1 MTASTWL
8 TTALALGV
16 VQAALGVAVVAV
28 TRVTGTL
35 HLAIGPVVVAA
46 GLTGSAATALG
57 AAPAAAL
64 AAAAVAGVVG
74 SVALTP
80 LLAGSDDP
88 TVRLVGLLV
97 AGGVLELGTA
107 RVLGGAARRPP
118 PLLGDDPVVAALAVG
133 VPLVALL
140 AVALVRSRWG
150 RRLRLVGGSPSAA
163 ERIGVDP
170 RRTVVAT
177 LAIAGVVAAVAAAL
191 IAPVGALG
199 VGDGLGLTLRG
210 TAAAVVLGRGGAG
223 RAAAGGTLLGAVEAA
238 ALALPSASA
247 PDLAVAAVVVVVLLA
262 ASRTRGWERTW

>member
-1 MTASTWL
+1 VTFSTWL

-16 VQAALGVAVVAV
+16 VHAALGVAVVAV

-46 GLTGSAATALG
+46 GLAGSAAAALG
-57 AAPAAAL
+57 ASAPLAL
-64 AAAAVAGVVG
+64 AVAAVAGVVG
-74 SVALTP
+74 SIALTP
-80 LLAGSDDP
+80 VLAGSDDP
-88 TVRLVGLLV
+88 TVRLIGLLV

-107 RVLGGAARRPP
+107 RLLGGAARRPP

-133 VPLVALL
+133 GPLVAVL
-140 AVALVRSRWG
+140 AVALTRSRWG
-150 RRLRLVGGSPSAA
+150 RRLRLVGGSPTAA

-170 RRTVVAT
+170 RRTVVVT
-177 LAIAGVVAAVAAAL
+177 LAVAGVVAAVAAAL

-210 TAAAVVLGRGGAG
+210 TAAAVVLGGRGAG
-223 RAAAGGTLLGAVEAA
+223 RAAAGGALIGAVEAA

-247 PDLAVAAVVVVVLLA
+247 PDLVVAAVVVAVLLA
-262 ASRTRGWERTW
+262 APSTRGWERTW